1 MSEEVIGKFT
11 RDLNEALNE
20 LDVAS
25 SGEDSDEKEILPE
38 PLQDSS
44 SQLFNIIPKLNM
56 IKTNIESNKEALLK
70 EVTND
75 RSLHLLLYADID
87 KDNTF
92 IPWWSTI
99 LYRINMA
106 QNIIQKSHGDKNK
119 YNDIGLELYEGDPS
133 IVHVLAALQN
143 PSYIVEELGKDT
155 GVYKRAK
162 DWFTNNDRI
171 DPLFTDTTSVEQ
183 RYIDLCVQCFFAFF
197 KAERIQGKVRDLQL
211 VLNTD
216 GSYGLIDN
224 EYIYNINTEKRVLKR
239 RESMVWFAKEVT
251 NAYLFKLD
259 WDNAIKWSR
268 TVYNMLINVR

>member
-1 MSEEVIGKFT
+1 MTEQVMDNFIQ
-11 RDLNEALNE
+11 DLNKVLNE

-25 SGEDSDEKEILPE
+25 NEEDSDDEETLPV

-56 IKTNIESNKEALLK
+56 VKTDIESNKQSLLK
-70 EVTND
+70 EVAND
-75 RSLHLLLYADID
+75 KSLHLLLYADINQND
-87 KDNTF
+87 TF

-133 IVHVLAALQN
+133 LVYVLAALQN
-143 PSYIVEELGKDT
+143 PFYIIEELSKDT
-155 GVYKRAK
+155 EVYKRAHE
-162 DWFTNNDRI
+162 WFTNNDRI
-171 DPLFTDTTSVEQ
+171 DPSLNNASSKEQ
-183 RYIDLCVQCFFAFF
+183 RYIDLCMQCFCAFF
-197 KAERIQGKVRDLQL
+197 KAERVQGKVRDLQL

-216 GSYGLIDN
+216 GSYGLIDS
-224 EYIYNINTEKRVLKR
+224 EYRYNIKTKKRVIQR

-251 NAYLFKLD
+251 NAYLFQLD

-268 TVYNMLINVR
+268 MVYNMLTKV